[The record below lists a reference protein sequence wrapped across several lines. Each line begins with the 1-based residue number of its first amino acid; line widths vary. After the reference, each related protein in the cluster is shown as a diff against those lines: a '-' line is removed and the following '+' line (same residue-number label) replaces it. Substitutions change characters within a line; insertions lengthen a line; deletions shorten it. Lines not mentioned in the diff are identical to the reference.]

1 MSEDGEEYGNE
12 NLSDAQINSLINR
25 IKKDTVD
32 FVSVANNNDCT
43 AVLAQLVSVFTQR
56 MGSPII
62 VRGTSPKGEDPV
74 VVACFVQLEG
84 SRALSQESDDA
95 PTT

>member
-12 NLSDAQINSLINR
+12 NLSDAQINSIISR

-43 AVLAQLVSVFTQR
+43 AVLAMLVGMFAQR

-62 VRGTSPKGEDPV
+62 VRGTSPEGGDPV

-84 SRALSQESDDA
+84 SRVLSQESDDA
-95 PTT
+95 PAT